1 MIDYADEELSKKR
14 DLATKEMR
22 QNYRNVFGTNE
33 GRKVLGDILA
43 LCHYGVTLANDME
56 RIEYNIGLEIAQM
69 SGSEEAAE
77 AYDSFMK
84 ERYAERV

>member
-1 MIDYADEELSKKR
+1 MIEYPDEVQAKNL

-22 QNYRNVFGTNE
+22 QYFRNTLGT
-33 GRKVLGDILA
+33 GQGLKVLGYILFR
-43 LCHYGVTLANDME
+43 CHYGVPLANDAE
-56 RIEYNIGLEIAQM
+56 RIEYNVGIEIAQM